1 MLYRYAWYHLCVV
14 SLSYIYTHSFEL
26 DLFPSTY
33 YSQLFTMEYSRGEYK
48 NKRGNVYTTTDGYKY
63 TLSKERKSVA
73 YLKCVL
79 FREKCPSTAKLE
91 MSINIIT
98 VICPHNHGIG
108 NYHAEKFK
116 LRTKCKIAAK
126 SLHPN

>member
-1 MLYRYAWYHLCVV
+1 
-14 SLSYIYTHSFEL
+14 
-26 DLFPSTY
+26 
-33 YSQLFTMEYSRGEYK
+33 MEYSRGEYK

-73 YLKCVL
+73 YLKCIL

-91 MSINIIT
+91 LSINKIT
-98 VICPHNHGIG
+98 VICPHNHGVS

-126 SLHPN
+126 KSTTKLRELFDETTRRFCYGYFF

>member
-1 MLYRYAWYHLCVV
+1 
-14 SLSYIYTHSFEL
+14 
-26 DLFPSTY
+26 
-33 YSQLFTMEYSRGEYK
+33 MEYSRGEYK

-91 MSINIIT
+91 MSINKIT
-98 VICPHNHGIG
+98 VICPHNHGVG
-108 NYHAEKFK
+108 QACTT
-116 LRTKCKIAAK
+116 RGPRAACGPQGHFIWPAWK
-126 SLHPN
+126 KTYAIYTGPHPYFIHPLY